1 MDDPHQL
8 HQLHQLLR
16 NHIIEICHELL
27 PGGRVISQEYR
38 ASNINGGQGKGKN
51 GGSLAVCLTD
61 KPGTLRKWRWEGKG
75 PKFFKIGSS
84 VRYSIEDL
92 QNYIAKARRQ
102 NTSEI
107 FTGKEANNG

>member
-1 MDDPHQL
+1 MTGNNQVTIQEH
-8 HQLHQLLR
+8 
-16 NHIIEICHELL
+16 
-27 PGGRVISQEYR
+27 ISQLFKEKE
-38 ASNINGGQGKGKN
+38 AATVLGI
-51 GGSLAVCLTD
+51 

>member
-1 MDDPHQL
+1 MTGNNQVTIQEH
-8 HQLHQLLR
+8 
-16 NHIIEICHELL
+16 
-27 PGGRVISQEYR
+27 ISQLYKEKE
-38 ASNINGGQGKGKN
+38 AATVLGI
-51 GGSLAVCLTD
+51 
-61 KPGTLRKWRWEGKG
+61 KPGTLRKWRWEGNKG

-107 FTGKEANNG
+107 FTGKEG

>member
-1 MDDPHQL
+1 MTIQEH
-8 HQLHQLLR
+8 
-16 NHIIEICHELL
+16 
-27 PGGRVISQEYR
+27 ISQLFKEKE
-38 ASNINGGQGKGKN
+38 AATVLGI
-51 GGSLAVCLTD
+51 